1 MSERREPVVANLLT
15 GFLGAGKTSLLN
27 RLLSKPSLSDTA
39 VLINEFGMVALDHL
53 LVQSVND
60 NIVLL
65 KSGCICC
72 SIRTDLKDA
81 ILSLFDRLR
90 RGK

>member
-1 MSERREPVVANLLT
+1 
-15 GFLGAGKTSLLN
+15 
-27 RLLSKPSLSDTA
+27 
-39 VLINEFGMVALDHL
+39 MVALDHL